1 MKTKK
6 MLSLFAVLSVLILAL
21 PVFSQSGDV
30 RNPAKAGIS
39 SDVYIVRMAEAP
51 VVAYEGGIKGYP
63 ATSPV
68 KGQKIDPLSPD
79 VVRYVGY
86 LDNRHNQAL
95 SAVGG
100 ARKLYDYRYSFN
112 GFAAKLSPSQAE
124 AI

>member
-30 RNPAKAGIS
+30 RNPAKAEIS

-63 ATSPV
+63 ATSPA

-86 LDNRHNQAL
+86 LDNRHNQGFVCRGWRTQIVRL
-95 SAVGG
+95 S
-100 ARKLYDYRYSFN
+100 L
-112 GFAAKLSPSQAE
+112 
-124 AI
+124 